1 MKLPRRRFLRLAACA
16 AAVPAVA
23 RTAWAQTYPARPITI
38 IVPLPAG
45 GAVDSLARILGE
57 ALRGS
62 LGQSILIENVS
73 GASGSIGVGR
83 VARAAPDGYTF
94 GIGTG
99 AQYVNNGAIY
109 PLPYDLVKD
118 FAPVAL
124 LPSVPFWI
132 IGKKTLQA
140 NDLKELIAWLKANP
154 DKASAGTIGSGGDGH
169 LCGIIFRARTGTA
182 FQFVPYRGGAPMV
195 QDLAGGQIDFTCD
208 LAANALPQLR
218 SGNIKA
224 YAVMAKTR
232 WFAAP
237 DVPTT
242 DEAGVPGLYISAWHG
257 LWAPKDTPDDVIA
270 KVNAAAVNAMADPA
284 TRRRIADLGMEIP
297 PREQQTPAAL
307 GAFQRSEI
315 EKRWPIIKAAGI
327 KGE

>member
-1 MKLPRRRFLRLAACA
+1 MKLPRRTFLHLAAGA
-16 AAVPAVA
+16 AALPAVSRIA
-23 RTAWAQTYPARPITI
+23 RAQTYPTRPITI

-45 GAVDSLARILGE
+45 GAVDALARILAE
-57 ALRGS
+57 AMRKS
-62 LGQSILIENVS
+62 LGQSIVIENVS
-73 GASGSIGVGR
+73 GGSGSIGVGR

-124 LPSVPFWI
+124 LPSVPFWM
-132 IGKKTLQA
+132 IGRKALPA
-140 NDLKELIAWLKANP
+140 NDLQALIAWLKANP

-169 LCGIIFRARTGTA
+169 LCSIIFQAHTGTA
-182 FQFVPYRGGAPMV
+182 FHFVPYRGGAPMV
-195 QDLAGGQIDFTCD
+195 QDLVGGQIDFSCD
-208 LAANALPQLR
+208 LAANALSQVR
-218 SGNIKA
+218 SRNIKA

-237 DVPTT
+237 DIPTS

-257 LWAPKDTPDDVIA
+257 LWAPQGTPNAVIA
-270 KVNAAAVNAMADPA
+270 KVNAAAVNAMADA
-284 TRRRIADLGMEIP
+284 AVRQRIAELGMGIP
-297 PREQQTPAAL
+297 PRQ
-307 GAFQRSEI
+307 
-315 EKRWPIIKAAGI
+315 
-327 KGE
+327 

>member
-1 MKLPRRRFLRLAACA
+1 MKLPRRRFLHLAVGA
-16 AAVPAVA
+16 AALPAA
-23 RTAWAQTYPARPITI
+23 SRTAWAQAYPSRPITI

-45 GAVDSLARILGE
+45 GAVDALARILAE
-57 ALRGS
+57 AMRKS
-62 LGQSILIENVS
+62 LGQSIVIENVS

-83 VARAAPDGYTF
+83 VARAAPDGYTY

-124 LPSVPFWI
+124 LPSVPFWM
-132 IGKKTLQA
+132 IGRKALPA

-154 DKASAGTIGSGGDGH
+154 DQASVGTIGSGGDGH
-169 LCGIIFRARTGTA
+169 LCSIIFQAHTGAR

-195 QDLAGGQIDFTCD
+195 QDLVGGQIDFSCD
-208 LAANALPQLR
+208 LAANALSQVR
-218 SGNIKA
+218 SRNIKA

-237 DVPTT
+237 DIPTT
-242 DEAGVPGLYISAWHG
+242 DEAGLPGLYVSAWHG
-257 LWAPKDTPDDVIA
+257 LWAPKGTPDDLVA
-270 KVNAAAVNAMADPA
+270 KVNAAAVSAMADA
-284 TRRRIADLGMEIP
+284 AVRQRIADLGMEIP
-297 PREQQTPAAL
+297 PREQQTPEAL

-315 EKRWPIIKAAGI
+315 ERRWPIIKAAGI